1 MRRMVVVLVSF
12 LLVNRW
18 MLVQCGGYFWL
29 LERTRLV
36 VVFIVV
42 VVFQFGHTRY

>member
-18 MLVQCGGYFWL
+18 MLVQCGWYFWW
-29 LERTRLV
+29 LEGNRLV

-42 VVFQFGHTRY
+42 VFQFGHTRN